1 MNPKM
6 YEKLGG
12 YSTMTDF
19 EKITIFSYIIKMLSE
34 FSFGVGYALSNFSD
48 HIHSILTEKE
58 SKSCPRFDYARNKK
72 TEKKAKFFLVDIKK
86 WLINYVNCA
95 KYKKSDIEN
104 KIKTV
109 SELYSLTQIETEIF
123 IYLALKMTTPSVKD
137 IEDYYCQ
144 NCCNDRLKFWCI
156 NYLDLKSWQVYKL
169 VRKLTDKGI
178 CTNMR
183 LKNDPIEL
191 SSRISELF
199 DRDDI
204 RTKSQIKSFLVG
216 TLQKSSLKWEDF
228 NHIGK
233 DREIV
238 LSILKSSV
246 EKKTKG
252 VNILLYG
259 DVGTGKTEF
268 AKLIAN
274 KAKIDEFAV
283 ITSYTKT
290 ECERKDRIND
300 LCSKQT
306 ILSKVENTCL
316 LFDEAEDALNYGYSD
331 LGKSSKACMN
341 GLLENTPLPIF
352 WTTNNIDDVDPAFL
366 RRMTYAI
373 EFKKLSDDVR
383 LNIWK

>member
-72 TEKKAKFFLVDIKK
+72 TEKKAKVFLVDIKK

-199 DRDDI
+199 D
-204 RTKSQIKSFLVG
+204 S
-216 TLQKSSLKWEDF
+216 
-228 NHIGK
+228 GK
-233 DREIV
+233 
-238 LSILKSSV
+238 IL
-246 EKKTKG
+246 
-252 VNILLYG
+252 
-259 DVGTGKTEF
+259 
-268 AKLIAN
+268 
-274 KAKIDEFAV
+274 
-283 ITSYTKT
+283 IT
-290 ECERKDRIND
+290 
-300 LCSKQT
+300 
-306 ILSKVENTCL
+306 
-316 LFDEAEDALNYGYSD
+316 
-331 LGKSSKACMN
+331 
-341 GLLENTPLPIF
+341 
-352 WTTNNIDDVDPAFL
+352 
-366 RRMTYAI
+366 
-373 EFKKLSDDVR
+373 
-383 LNIWK
+383 